1 MNRRFHLIHVYH
13 LRVDQILYVVIIMEF
28 LHVLVYQ
35 IILAGRQIA
44 AQNVQLM
51 PSVLE
56 ISLVLTKNVE
66 THVPVHVV
74 YTQHVIQWN
83 MYHNVHVKMVILEI
97 HLMGVTS
104 YNKVM
109 KFIINIFWV

>member
-1 MNRRFHLIHVYH
+1 MNRLFHLIHVFH
-13 LRVDQILYVVIIMEF
+13 LRVDQILFAVIIMEF

-51 PSVLE
+51 PNVLE
-56 ISLVLTKNVE
+56 ISLVLTKNAE
-66 THVPVHVV
+66 TRVPAHVV
-74 YTQHVIQWN
+74 YTQRVIQWN
-83 MYHNVHVKMVILEI
+83 MYHSVLVKMVILET
-97 HLMGVTS
+97 HLMDVTS

-109 KFIINIFWV
+109 KLIINICWI